1 MRNYS
6 DLALIGFNFNVLP
19 ITKILPQVLDCL
31 SSDSNLVLQAEPGA
45 GKSTALPLSLLDAKW
60 LGNKKIVMLEP
71 RRVAAKS
78 IAYYLASQLGEK
90 VGERIGYQ
98 IKNDRKVSSN
108 TVLEIVTEGILT
120 RRLQNDPEL
129 SDVALIIFDEFH
141 ERSIHADLSLM
152 FALEVQQSLRDDL
165 KILVMSATID
175 TDEISAYLDGAAVI
189 KCPGRQFPVTV
200 DYTSGN
206 NSDFSINKHQ
216 LVGKVSG
223 ALRTVLA
230 RDAAGDVLVFLPGQA
245 DIKRCLADAQS
256 SFPEQSN
263 IVFLPLYGALSIE
276 QQEKAL
282 VVDPQGKR
290 RVIFTTNI
298 AETSLTIEGVTCVID
313 SGLEKVVVYD
323 PVSNMTRLET
333 NYISKASAEQ
343 RKGRAGRLQE
353 GQCIRLWSE
362 SKHNSLPDF
371 QVEEIRSADLT
382 NLLLELAVWGQ
393 TDYNDI
399 NWLTAPPKSNY
410 DTAKQVLISLGLL
423 NESGKVT
430 DLGNKASKFGLEP
443 RLATMLLSVTEELE
457 QGIACDLAAL
467 LSAGDIFYG
476 NRDTD
481 IVERLV
487 ALQDYKSD
495 RKAALKSYPIKQ
507 ATIEQVLVSIRSL
520 KSRLKISTKHS
531 NFTLTQL
538 QQCVGR
544 LLLVAYPERLAKRR
558 SENSGRYLLA
568 NGRGVVLHDNDT
580 LFGSEWL
587 VVSDCNAQKKD
598 GFIFTAAAIERSDI
612 DASIGSK
619 IVEENEYQLDDKKQK
634 IIGRKVVKYQ
644 AITLES
650 NVLADIPTKDFQ
662 KCMHSLLQKEG
673 LKLLNWTNKCEE
685 WLARASWLG
694 EYIDQFPKISKQTLV
709 DDVDNWLLPYI
720 SKVKSLAQLKKVNLF
735 ELLIGIL
742 PWEQQQLLEQEAP
755 VNYITPSN
763 KKVVITYDKSQGP
776 TVSVQLQEMFGEL
789 KSPCIGG
796 GKVPL
801 RFELLSPAR
810 RPIQTTSDLANFWET
825 SYYDVAKEMRGR
837 YPKHR
842 WPEKPLLEKAGRSI
856 KR

>member
-1 MRNYS
+1 M
-6 DLALIGFNFNVLP
+6 
-19 ITKILPQVLDCL
+19 
-31 SSDSNLVLQAEPGA
+31 LQAEPGA

-78 IAYYLASQLGEK
+78 IAYYLAKQLGEK

-98 IKNDRKVSSN
+98 IKNDRKISSN

-120 RRLQNDPEL
+120 RRLQSDPEL

-175 TDEISAYLDGAAVI
+175 TDEISGYLDGAAVI

-200 DYTSGN
+200 DYVSSN
-206 NSDFSINKHQ
+206 NNDFGANKYQ
-216 LVGKVSG
+216 LVGQVNG
-223 ALRTVLA
+223 ALRGVLA
-230 RDAAGDVLVFLPGQA
+230 RDAVGDILVFLPGQA
-245 DIKRCLADAQS
+245 DIKRCLADS
-256 SFPEQSN
+256 ESN
-263 IVFLPLYGALSIE
+263 FSKQYDVAFLPLYGALSIE
-276 QQEKAL
+276 QQERAL
-282 VVDPQGKR
+282 VVDPTGKR

-298 AETSLTIEGVTCVID
+298 AETSLTIEGVTWVID

-362 SKHNSLPDF
+362 SKQQSLRGF

-382 NLLLELAVWGQ
+382 NLLLELSVWGQ
-393 TDYNDI
+393 SDYDDI
-399 NWLTAPPKSNY
+399 NWLTSPPKSNF
-410 DTAKQVLISLGLL
+410 DTAKQVLFSLGLMS
-423 NESGKVT
+423 ESGKVT
-430 DLGNKASKFGLEP
+430 DLGNKASRFGLEP
-443 RLATMLLSVTEELE
+443 RLAAMLLSALDGQIMDEEQQ
-457 QGIACDLAAL
+457 QGIACELAAL

-476 NRDTD
+476 NRDAD

-495 RKAALKSYPIKQ
+495 RKGAVKSYPIKQ

-520 KSRLKISTKHS
+520 KSRLKISTKQS
-531 NFTLTQL
+531 IYTLTQL

-544 LLLVAYPERLAKRR
+544 LLLIAYPERLAKRR
-558 SENSGRYLLA
+558 AENSGRYQLA
-568 NGRGVVLHDNDT
+568 NGRGVVLHDNDPM
-580 LFGSEWL
+580 FGAEWL

-598 GFIFTAAAIERSDI
+598 GLIFNAAAIGRSDI

-619 IVEENEYQLDDKKQK
+619 IIEENEYQLDDKKQK

-650 NVLADIPTKDFQ
+650 KVLADIPTEDFQ
-662 KCMHSLLQKEG
+662 QCMHSLLHKEG

-694 EYIDQFPKISKQTLV
+694 EHFEQFPKITKDTLIE
-709 DDVDNWLLPYI
+709 DVENWLVPYI

-735 ELLIGIL
+735 ELMIGIL
-742 PWEQQQLLEQEAP
+742 PWEQQKLLEQEAP
-755 VNYITPSN
+755 VNYTTPSN
-763 KKVVITYDKSQGP
+763 KKVVITYDKNQGP

-789 KSPCIGG
+789 KSPCVGG

-810 RPIQTTSDLANFWET
+810 RPIQTTSDLANFWKT
-825 SYYDVAKEMRGR
+825 SYFDVAKDMRGR

-842 WPEKPLLEKAGRSI
+842 WPDKPLLEKPGRSI

>member
-1 MRNYS
+1 M
-6 DLALIGFNFNVLP
+6 
-19 ITKILPQVLDCL
+19 
-31 SSDSNLVLQAEPGA
+31 LQAEPGA
-45 GKSTALPLSLLDAKW
+45 GKSTALPLSLLDAQW

-78 IAYYLASQLGEK
+78 IAYYLAKQLGEK

-98 IKNDRKVSSN
+98 IKNDKKISSN

-152 FALEVQQSLRDDL
+152 FALEVQQFLRDDL

-175 TDEISAYLDGAAVI
+175 TEEISDYLDGAAVI

-200 DYTSGN
+200 DYTSSN
-206 NSDFSINKHQ
+206 SSDFGINKHQ
-216 LVGKVSG
+216 LVGQVSG
-223 ALRTVLA
+223 ALRGLLE
-230 RDAAGDVLVFLPGQA
+230 REISGDVLVFLPGQA
-245 DIKRCLADAQS
+245 DIKRCLADA
-256 SFPEQSN
+256 ESN
-263 IVFLPLYGALSIE
+263 FSKQYDVAFLPLYGALSIE
-276 QQEKAL
+276 QQERAL
-282 VVDPQGKR
+282 VIDPTGKR

-371 QVEEIRSADLT
+371 QVEEICSADLT
-382 NLLLELAVWGQ
+382 NLLLELSVWGQ
-393 TDYNDI
+393 SDYDDI
-399 NWLTAPPKSNY
+399 NWLTAPPKSNF
-410 DTAKQVLISLGLL
+410 DTAKQVLVSLGLMG
-423 NESGKVT
+423 ESGKVT

-443 RLATMLLSVTEELE
+443 RLATMLLAAEDDQIMGQEQ
-457 QGIACDLAAL
+457 QGIACELAAL

-476 NRDTD
+476 GSYENNDAD
-481 IVERLV
+481 IVGRLV

-495 RKAALKSYPIKQ
+495 RKGTLKSYPIKQ

-520 KSRLKISTKHS
+520 KSRLKISTKQS
-531 NFTLTQL
+531 IYTLTQL

-544 LLLVAYPERLAKRR
+544 LLLIAYPERLAKRR
-558 SENSGRYLLA
+558 AENSGRYLLA
-568 NGRGVVLHDNDT
+568 NGRGVVLHDSDPM
-580 LFGSEWL
+580 FGSEWL

-598 GFIFTAAAIERSDI
+598 GLIFNAAVIGRSDI

-650 NVLADIPTKDFQ
+650 KVLADIPTEDFQ
-662 KCMHSLLQKEG
+662 QCMHSLLQKEG

-694 EYIDQFPKISKQTLV
+694 EYLEQFPKLSKEALIE
-709 DDVDNWLLPYI
+709 DVDNWLVPYI

-735 ELLIGIL
+735 ELLLGIL

-755 VNYITPSN
+755 VNYTTPSN
-763 KKVVITYDKSQGP
+763 KKVVITYDKNQGP

-810 RPIQTTSDLANFWET
+810 RPIQTTSDLANFWQT
-825 SYYDVAKEMRGR
+825 SYFDVAKDMRGR

-842 WPEKPLLEKAGRSI
+842 WPDKPLLEKPGRSI

>member
-1 MRNYS
+1 M
-6 DLALIGFNFNVLP
+6 LP

-31 SSDSNLVLQAEPGA
+31 SHGNNLVLQAEPGA

-78 IAYYLASQLGEK
+78 IAYYLAKQLGEK

-98 IKNDRKVSSN
+98 IKNDRKISSN

-120 RRLQNDPEL
+120 RRLQSDPEL

-175 TDEISAYLDGAAVI
+175 TDEISGYLDGAAVI

-200 DYTSGN
+200 DYISSNG
-206 NSDFSINKHQ
+206 SDFGVNKHQ
-216 LVGKVSG
+216 LVGQVSG
-223 ALRTVLA
+223 ALRGILE
-230 RDAAGDVLVFLPGQA
+230 RDTSGDVLVFLPGQA
-245 DIKRCLADAQS
+245 DIKRCLADA
-256 SFPEQSN
+256 ESN
-263 IVFLPLYGALSIE
+263 FSKQYDVAFLPLYGALSIE
-276 QQEKAL
+276 QQERAL
-282 VVDPQGKR
+282 VVDPTGKR

-393 TDYNDI
+393 SDYDDI
-399 NWLTAPPKSNY
+399 NWLTPPPKSNF
-410 DTAKQVLISLGLL
+410 DTAKQVLVSLGLMS
-423 NESGKVT
+423 EYGKVT
-430 DLGNKASKFGLEP
+430 DLGNKASRFGLEP
-443 RLATMLLSVTEELE
+443 RLATMLLAAEDDQIMGQEQ
-457 QGIACDLAAL
+457 QGIACELAAM
-467 LSAGDIFYG
+467 LSAGDVFYG
-476 NRDTD
+476 NRDAD

-495 RKAALKSYPIKQ
+495 RKVALKSYPIKQ
-507 ATIEQVLVSIRSL
+507 ATIEQILVSIRSL
-520 KSRLKISTKHS
+520 KSRLKISTKQS
-531 NFTLTQL
+531 IYTLTQL

-544 LLLVAYPERLAKRR
+544 LLLIAYPERLAKRR
-558 SENSGRYLLA
+558 AENSGRYQLA
-568 NGRGVVLHDNDT
+568 NGRGVVLHDNDPM
-580 LFGSEWL
+580 LGAEWL

-598 GFIFTAAAIERSDI
+598 GLIFNAAVIGRSDI

-619 IVEENEYQLDDKKQK
+619 IVEENEYQLDGKKQK

-650 NVLADIPTKDFQ
+650 KVLADIPTEDFQ
-662 KCMHSLLQKEG
+662 QCMHSLLQKEG

-694 EYIDQFPKISKQTLV
+694 EHLEHFPKISKEILIE
-709 DDVDNWLLPYI
+709 DVENWLVPYI
-720 SKVKSLAQLKKVNLF
+720 SKVKNLAQLKKVNLF
-735 ELLIGIL
+735 ELMIGIL
-742 PWEQQQLLEQEAP
+742 PWEQQKLLEQEAP
-755 VNYITPSN
+755 VNYTTPSN
-763 KKVVITYDKSQGP
+763 KNVKITYDKNQGP

-801 RFELLSPAR
+801 RFELLSPAS
-810 RPIQTTSDLANFWET
+810 RPIQTTSDLANFWQT
-825 SYYDVAKEMRGR
+825 SYFDVAKDMRGR

-842 WPEKPLLEKAGRSI
+842 WPDKPLLEKPGRSI
-856 KR
+856 KKTATKN

>member
-1 MRNYS
+1 MLVS
-6 DLALIGFNFNVLP
+6 HLQDLIFNVLP

-31 SSDSNLVLQAEPGA
+31 SQDNNLVLQAEPGA

-78 IAYYLASQLGEK
+78 IAYYLAKQLGEK
-90 VGERIGYQ
+90 VGGRIGYQ
-98 IKNDRKVSSN
+98 IKNDRKISAN

-120 RRLQNDPEL
+120 RRLQSDPEL

-175 TDEISAYLDGAAVI
+175 TDEISGYLDGAAVI

-200 DYTSGN
+200 DYVSSN
-206 NSDFSINKHQ
+206 NNDFGINKHQ
-216 LVGKVSG
+216 LVGQVNG
-223 ALRTVLA
+223 ALRGVLA
-230 RDAAGDVLVFLPGQA
+230 RDVVGDVLVFLPGQA
-245 DIKRCLADAQS
+245 DIKRCLADA
-256 SFPEQSN
+256 ESN
-263 IVFLPLYGALSIE
+263 FSKQYDVAFLPLYGALSIE
-276 QQEKAL
+276 QQERAL
-282 VVDPQGKR
+282 VVDPTGKR

-298 AETSLTIEGVTCVID
+298 AETSLTIEGVTWVID

-343 RKGRAGRLQE
+343 RKGRAGRLQD
-353 GQCIRLWSE
+353 GQCVRLWSE
-362 SKHNSLPDF
+362 SKQQSLRDF

-382 NLLLELAVWGQ
+382 NLLLELSVWGQ
-393 TDYNDI
+393 IEYDDI
-399 NWLTAPPKSNY
+399 NWLTAPPKSNF
-410 DTAKQVLISLGLL
+410 DTAKQVLTSLGLM
-423 NESGKVT
+423 NQSGKVT
-430 DLGNKASKFGLEP
+430 GLGNRASKFGLEP
-443 RLATMLLSVTEELE
+443 RLATMLLSVAEELE
-457 QGIACDLAAL
+457 QGIACELAAL

-476 NRDTD
+476 KRDAD

-495 RKAALKSYPIKQ
+495 RKGAVKSYPIKQ
-507 ATIEQVLVSIRSL
+507 ATIEQVLVSIRTL
-520 KSRLKISTKHS
+520 KSRLKISTKQS
-531 NFTLTQL
+531 IYTLTQL

-544 LLLVAYPERLAKRR
+544 LLLIAYPERLAKRR
-558 SENSGRYLLA
+558 TENSNRYLLA
-568 NGRGVVLHDNDT
+568 NGRGVCLYDTDT

-587 VVSDCNAQKKD
+587 VVSDCNAQKKE
-598 GFIFTAAAIERSDI
+598 GMIFTAATIGRSDI
-612 DASIGSK
+612 DTSIGSK

-650 NVLADIPTKDFQ
+650 KVLADIPTEDFQ
-662 KCMHSLLQKEG
+662 KCMCSLLQKEG

-694 EYIDQFPKISKQTLV
+694 EHLEQFPKITKEILIE
-709 DDVDNWLLPYI
+709 DVENWLVPYI

-735 ELLIGIL
+735 ELMIGIL
-742 PWEQQQLLEQEAP
+742 PWEQQQLLEREAP
-755 VNYITPSN
+755 VNYTTPSN
-763 KKVVITYDKSQGP
+763 KKVVITYDKNQGP

-810 RPIQTTSDLANFWET
+810 RPIQTTSDLANFWKT
-825 SYYDVAKEMRGR
+825 SYFDVAKDMRGR

-842 WPEKPLLEKAGRSI
+842 WPEKPLLEKPGRSI